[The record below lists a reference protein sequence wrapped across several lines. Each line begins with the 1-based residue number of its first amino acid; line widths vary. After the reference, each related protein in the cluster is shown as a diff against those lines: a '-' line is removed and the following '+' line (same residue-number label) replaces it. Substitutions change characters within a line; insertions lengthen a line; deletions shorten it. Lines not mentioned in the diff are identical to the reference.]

1 MRLILLSACLILGT
15 MSMALAQ
22 SGEASADFLE
32 ALPDVPVMQGM
43 EEMQDYILVF
53 DKPEGRIIETLVHT
67 DNIPV
72 DDIRSYYSQ
81 TLPQLGWQKTSSDE
95 FVREQEKLSMQYEKE
110 FLKITVSPNQ

>member
-1 MRLILLSACLILGT
+1 MRLLVLAVCLFIGSGT
-15 MSMALAQ
+15 AALADQ
-22 SGEASADFLE
+22 SEFLE

-67 DNIPV
+67 D
-72 DDIRSYYSQ
+72 DISQEQIRNYYSQ

-95 FVREQEKLSMQYEKE
+95 FVRESEKLSLQYEE
-110 FLKITVSPNQ
+110 DFLKITVSPNR